1 MQLFKRH
8 SFTHYYLRLYLLQTT
23 KVCFQELGK
32 VHSIHGVIKT
42 MEKIQQRICVVWA
55 VREALHLI
63 GRSGRS
69 LCESVHLNTSSGGE
83 GGSHVGG
90 GMVQMEGSKCSKALR
105 SGVAGRARLA
115 GLSTSVAGVERGR
128 GGVLGDEGMEVM
140 GQTLQS
146 HI

>member
-1 MQLFKRH
+1 M
-8 SFTHYYLRLYLLQTT
+8 
-23 KVCFQELGK
+23 CFQELGK

-63 GRSGRS
+63 GWSGRS

-105 SGVAGRARLA
+105 SGVAGRAEYQCGWSR
-115 GLSTSVAGVERGR
+115 ERKR
-128 GGVLGDEGMEVM
+128 R
-140 GQTLQS
+140 S
-146 HI
+146 PRR